1 MQTYALAEGVSAAF
15 IPTTQFRSTLLSV
28 SFYFPLQADYACE
41 NAMLPYLLAGQS
53 PSYPDFSTLNRR
65 LDMLYGAALSVG
77 TEKLGDF
84 CEVNLKI
91 NAINSEYA
99 HGTPAVAQAAAF
111 LRGLIFERFEV
122 DYGFHPDEIAREK
135 RLLAEAIAGEINEKR
150 RLALSCCIE
159 AMCQGEPYG
168 LSRLGLAE
176 QVEKVTAQR
185 LQTAYTQMLRTAL
198 VQIRVIGNALP
209 DGILEEF
216 TRGFAAVGRN
226 YAPFAGDIVKPAGAL
241 KQVERRMDIKQGK
254 LVLGLR
260 STTAGGDDATLPTY
274 VMCDLLGGGPYS
286 RLFANVREKLQLCY
300 YCAARAVRRKG
311 VMVIDSGIEA
321 ENREQ
326 AQAAILAELSAIAK
340 GEFTAEQLATS
351 IRSLSDSL
359 KGVKD
364 DADLIDK
371 YYSARFS
378 EPAPLSPEEFVQ
390 KLQGVTA
397 DQVAKA
403 AAGFGLD
410 TVFVL
415 LPQGQEVQ

>member
-1 MQTYALAEGVSAAF
+1 MQTFTLAEGVSAAF
-15 IPTTQFRSTLLSV
+15 IAAPQFRSTLLSV
-28 SFYFPLQADYACE
+28 SFYFPLQANSACE

-53 PSYPDFSTLNRR
+53 PSYPDFSTLNRK

-91 NAINSEYA
+91 NAVNNEYA
-99 HGTPAVAQAAAF
+99 HGTDSVTAAAAF
-111 LRGLIFERFEV
+111 LRDLIFERFET
-122 DYGFHPDEIAREK
+122 DYGFKPDEIAREK

-159 AMCQGEPYG
+159 AMCKGEPFG
-168 LSRLGLAE
+168 LPRLGLAE
-176 QVEKVTAQR
+176 QVTKVTAQS
-185 LQTAYTQMLRTAL
+185 LQEAYLQMLRTAK
-198 VQIRVIGNALP
+198 VQIRVIGNSLP
-209 DGILEEF
+209 KGVLEAF
-216 TRGFAAVGRN
+216 ACGFAKVGRHFT
-226 YAPFAGDIVKPAGAL
+226 PFAGDVVKPAAEV
-241 KQVERRMDIKQGK
+241 KRVERRMDIKQGK

-260 STTAGGDDATLPTY
+260 STTAGGDDLTLPTY
-274 VMCDLLGGGPYS
+274 VMGDLLGGGPYS

-300 YCAARAVRRKG
+300 YCAARSVRRKG
-311 VMVIDSGIEA
+311 VLLIDSGIEPANA
-321 ENREQ
+321 EK
-326 AQAAILAELSAIAK
+326 AQKAILEELSAIAK
-340 GEFTAEQLATS
+340 GAFTSEQLATS

-359 KGVKD
+359 KGIKD

-378 EPAPLSPEEFVQ
+378 EPQPLSPEAFVAQ
-390 KLQGVTA
+390 LQGVTA
-397 DQVAKA
+397 EQVAEA

-415 LPQGQEVQ
+415 LPNEQEVQ

>member
-15 IPTTQFRSTLLSV
+15 IQTQQFKSTLLSV
-28 SFYFPLQADYACE
+28 SFYFPIDPEFACE

-53 PSYPDFSTLNRR
+53 PSHPDFSVLNRQ
-65 LDMLYGAALSVG
+65 LDLLYGAALSVG

-91 NAINSEYA
+91 NAIDDAYA
-99 HGTPAVAQAAAF
+99 AGTPVVARAAAF
-111 LRGLIFERFEV
+111 LRGLIFERAQV
-122 DYGFHPDEIAREK
+122 GYGFKPEEIRREK
-135 RLLAEAIAGEINEKR
+135 RLLSEAIAGEINEKR

-159 AMCQGEPYG
+159 AMCKGEPYG

-176 QVEKVTAQR
+176 NVEKVTAER
-185 LQTAYTQMLRTAL
+185 LEQAYQKMLRTAQ
-198 VQIRVIGNALP
+198 VQIRVIGKALP
-209 DGILEEF
+209 AGILE
-216 TRGFAAVGRN
+216 A
-226 YAPFAGDIVKPAGAL
+226 FAGDLSALGRQFTPFATDIIKPAGQL
-241 KQVERRMDIKQGK
+241 KRLQRRMDIKQGK

-260 STTAGGDDATLPTY
+260 STTAGGDADTLPTY

-300 YCAARAVRRKG
+300 YCAARTVRRKG

-321 ENREQ
+321 QNRDTAEQ
-326 AQAAILAELSAIAK
+326 AILAELAAIQK
-340 GEFTAEQLATS
+340 GAFTDQQLATS

-378 EPAPLSPEEFVQ
+378 EVEPLSPEAFVQ
-390 KLQGVTA
+390 ALQGVTRA
-397 DQVAKA
+397 QVSTA

-410 TVFVL
+410 TVFTL
-415 LPQGQEVQ
+415 LPQEKEAR